1 MKRHRETVELPGA
14 RIEVERMGSG
24 PPLVL
29 LQSAEAYESGL
40 DLVDRLA
47 GSREVF
53 LPWAPGYGGSPLPDD
68 VRTVDDVAY
77 IYLDL
82 IERYDLRDIVLVG
95 CSLGGWI
102 AAEMATKTCER
113 LSKLVLVDPVGAK
126 FGGTY
131 DRDIEDIYF
140 LSFDK
145 VNGDQVRRP
154 APRPAGRHDRARRGR
169 GDAGRAAPRDHGA
182 AVLGSLF
189 PQPGAEEPAAPY
201 RGSDAGSVGR
211 GGPLRP
217 APTTAGPTRSGSPIP
232 GLSASPGPA
241 IIPISSSRTPSWAR
255 SRHSSTARP
264 GSRGGNGMELY
275 HFTRISL
282 AAPAARPIPSPRCG

>member
-40 DLVDRLA
+40 DIVDRLA

-77 IYLDL
+77 VYLDL

-113 LSKLVLVDPVGAK
+113 LSRLVLVDPVGAK
-126 FGGTY
+126 FGGAY

-145 VNGDQVRRP
+145 VKAIRFADPRRDPLNDMTGLGEDEAMQV
-154 APRPAGRHDRARRGR
+154 ARHR
-169 GDAGRAAPRDHGA
+169 
-182 AVLGSLF
+182 
-189 PQPGAEEPAAPY
+189 E
-201 RGSDAGSVGR
+201 
-211 GGPLRP
+211 
-217 APTTAGPTRSGSPIP
+217 
-232 GLSASPGPA
+232 
-241 IIPISSSRTPSWAR
+241 
-255 SRHSSTARP
+255 STARLCWDPYFHNPALKNRLHRIAVPTLVLWGEEDRFVRP
-264 GSRGGNGMELY
+264 GYGRGYAERIPDSRFVSIAGAGHYPHIEQPDAFMGAV
-275 HFTRISL
+275 
-282 AAPAARPIPSPRCG
+282 AAFLDGEAGQ